1 MNIEKQDC
9 AFWRAGQCNACTNK
23 CRYSKEE
30 PKAVVSHLDAGMNR
44 KYKRC
49 EMCKIPMHK
58 DKHEKPIWCMF
69 HECPHC
75 EHVTDPRPAPQ
86 FAGVIIHAGNTQGE

>member
-1 MNIEKQDC
+1 MKIEKQDC
-9 AFWRAGQCNACTNK
+9 AFYRGGQCNACTDK
-23 CRYSKEE
+23 CRYSTEE

-58 DKHEKPIWCMF
+58 DGHEKPLWCMF
-69 HECPHC
+69 HECAQGC
-75 EHVTDPRPAPQ
+75 RTTTDPRPAPQ
-86 FAGVIIHAGNTQGE
+86 FPHYQASQNQGE